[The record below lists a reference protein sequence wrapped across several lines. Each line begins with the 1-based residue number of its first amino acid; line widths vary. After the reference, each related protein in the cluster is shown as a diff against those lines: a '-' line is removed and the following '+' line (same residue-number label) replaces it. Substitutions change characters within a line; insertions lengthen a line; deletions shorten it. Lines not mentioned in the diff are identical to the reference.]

1 MSSVIHLGT
10 WSLEIKGQGV
20 VCLQYQPM
28 LILVTVSTLSGS
40 KTTNTNV
47 QHVQQWN
54 ITKAKVVT
62 KTLHIPME
70 YDIVK
75 VLASN
80 S

>member
-1 MSSVIHLGT
+1 M
-10 WSLEIKGQGV
+10 
-20 VCLQYQPM
+20 Y
-28 LILVTVSTLSGS
+28 
-40 KTTNTNV
+40 
-47 QHVQQWN
+47 N